1 MFVIGK
7 VARVAVA
14 LCALTVFAGCSDD
27 SDPAPDNSLLDVNE
41 MRGALLQAS
50 EIGTTWTPPDQP
62 ADPDQLVSIC
72 GGTSKPPTVPPGG
85 QVVASPLVDEGDT
98 GAQTLDQ
105 TAVVYGDPSLAKA
118 GLAALRAVA
127 EGCPANLSVPATIN
141 DEKSEPAYTEKVS
154 IQPLAQGGWSGF
166 AVIRHKE
173 YEAAHPGTADT
184 SVAILADRNVLL
196 VDSYAV
202 YRLGA
207 VANASTESQFTGDWQ
222 RLVGT
227 VVNRVG

>member
-1 MFVIGK
+1 MLVIGK
-7 VARVAVA
+7 VGRVAVA
-14 LCALTVFAGCSDD
+14 LCALALFAGCSDD
-27 SDPAPDNSLLDVNE
+27 SNPAPDNTLLDVNE
-41 MRGALLQAS
+41 IRGALLQAN
-50 EIGTTWTPPDQP
+50 EVGPTWTPPDQP
-62 ADPDQLVSIC
+62 ADPNQLVSIC
-72 GGTSKPPTVPPGG
+72 GGTSKAPTAPPGG

-105 TAVVYGDPSLAKA
+105 TGVVYPDVSAAKA
-118 GLAALRAVA
+118 GLTALRAVA
-127 EGCPANLSVPATIN
+127 DGCAANVTVPRTVNA
-141 DEKSEPAYTEKVS
+141 DKSEPAYTEKVS
-154 IQPLAQGGWSGF
+154 IEPLTQGNWSGF

-173 YEAAHPGTADT
+173 YEVAHPGTADT

-196 VDSYAV
+196 IDSYAV

-207 VANASTESQFTGDWQ
+207 ASNASTASQFSGDWT